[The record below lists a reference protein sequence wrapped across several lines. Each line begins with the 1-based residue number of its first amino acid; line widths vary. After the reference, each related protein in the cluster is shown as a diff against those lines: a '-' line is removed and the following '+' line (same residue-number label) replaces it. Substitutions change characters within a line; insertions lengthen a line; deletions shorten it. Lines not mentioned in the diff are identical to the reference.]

1 MRMPKTDDLN
11 AMATLVAGCSFYNV
25 VDPNNRAR
33 IIELCLM
40 GEQVQQ
46 TLNIAEWLG
55 QIDTSMTIIHEWFE
69 KSDTHRRF

>member
-1 MRMPKTDDLN
+1 MIDTDKLD
-11 AMATLVAGCSFYNV
+11 AMAQLVAGVDFDKV
-25 VDPNNRAR
+25 LDPNNRAR
-33 IIELCLM
+33 IIELSLM
-40 GEQVQQ
+40 AEQAQQ